1 MFPLGGIT
9 KREVKQIAKE
19 AVELSGLNILQK
31 KESMGI
37 CFIGKR
43 PMKEFLANYI
53 HLTPGRF
60 VEYDTGKVV
69 GKHDGMEYYTIG
81 QGAKIGG
88 SPKKYF
94 VVQKFNPLDTSS
106 LLSKEVQGM
115 LQRGDVLV
123 VDGIDHKALFSHS
136 TILPFEQFNWISGNA
151 PKELLAGETLSL
163 TFKARYSQTP
173 QSCLVSLTASQPL
186 PTFPTTPATS
196 TSPTPS
202 RYDLRIQFPTPH
214 RALTA
219 GQIFVLYHADQCL
232 GGVVIQ

>member
-19 AVELSGLNILQK
+19 AVEFSGLNILQK

-43 PMKEFLANYI
+43 SMKDFLANYI

-60 VEYDTGKVV
+60 VEYDSGNVV
-69 GKHDGMEYYTIG
+69 GRHDGMEYYTIG

-94 VVQKFNPLDTSS
+94 VVHKFNPLDTSS
-106 LLSKEVQGM
+106 LLRKEIEGM

-123 VDGIDHKALFSHS
+123 VDRIDHEALFSHS
-136 TILPFEQFNWISGNA
+136 TLLPLENFHWIGGSV
-151 PKELLAGETLSL
+151 PTQLLAGDTLSL
-163 TFKARYSQTP
+163 SFKARYSQPP
-173 QSCLVSLTASQPL
+173 QPCLVSM
-186 PTFPTTPATS
+186 TTQSSFSLSSRNTK
-196 TSPTPS
+196 TPS
-202 RYDLRIQFPTPH
+202 RSDLKIQFPTPL
-214 RALTA
+214 RALTP
-219 GQIFVLYHADQCL
+219 GQIFVLFDGDQCL
-232 GGVVIQ
+232 GGIVM